1 MSSTLY
7 RKYRPAKFSDIVSQQ
22 HIVRTLSNAI
32 LYNRI
37 GQAYLFTGPRG
48 TGKTTMARLL
58 AKTVNCLAP
67 EQKTKD
73 AFLAP
78 CLKCENCLQVENN
91 MSADI
96 IEIDAASNTG
106 VDNIRELRETAKLS
120 PLKGKY
126 KVYIIDEVH
135 MLSQGAF
142 NALLKILEEPP
153 AHIIFILATTEIH
166 KVPETIISRCQR
178 FDFAKFDIEE
188 IITKLSAIAKS
199 EKVKIDDE
207 SLELIAISAEGGMRD
222 AESLFEQIITLGKDK
237 ITSQKVAE
245 ILGISDSGS
254 VENLTELIFDK
265 KTADALLLINKIYK
279 DGSNLEFLAKNWLEY
294 LRKIMLLSVDDKM
307 NKKIFTKMTK
317 EQKENIILLSQKT
330 SLGFIILCINKI
342 SETIP
347 KIKESFIPQLP
358 LESLIIELSQ
368 PINTNN
374 FNPPSSPP
382 SNTPPTHTGSKIASQ
397 PLIKTAIQESP
408 AISSE
413 EIPVI
418 KESLPEAETPV
429 EIKTEIEIVEPAIVE
444 TPQIQ
449 ETKPTGEKINIYE
462 VEKNWKVIIDE
473 LRKENCSLA
482 MMLSNSKPIES
493 NNATTVNIVIRH
505 AFQKDLINKTENKLT
520 IADISNKI
528 TGLRFKVEAITE
540 DESGIKLK
548 RILPDVSQ
556 EMIDSACGIGN
567 NSQESLLSD
576 AMTLMGGTIVTNE

>member
-22 HIVRTLSNAI
+22 HIVKTLSNAI

-67 EQKTKD
+67 VQKTKED
-73 AFLAP
+73 FLAP
-78 CLKCENCLQVENN
+78 CLKCENCLQIENN
-91 MSADI
+91 LSADI

-126 KVYIIDEVH
+126 KIYIIDEVH
-135 MLSQGAF
+135 MLSSGAF

-153 AHIIFILATTEIH
+153 THIIFILATTEIH

-188 IITKLSAIAKS
+188 IIGKLSVIAKN
-199 EKVKIDDE
+199 EKVKIDND

-222 AESLFEQIITLGKDK
+222 AESLFEQILTLEKDE

-254 VENLTELIFDK
+254 VEELTELVFDR
-265 KTADALLLINKIYK
+265 KTAQALLLINKIYK

-294 LRKIMLLSVDDKM
+294 LRKIMLLSVDATM

-317 EQKENIILLSQKT
+317 EQKENILLLSQKAPI
-330 SLGFIILCINKI
+330 GFVVTCINKI

-358 LESLIIELSQ
+358 LESLIVELIQ
-368 PINTNN
+368 PLGSAD
-374 FNPPSSPP
+374 FNPPVNTTPPP
-382 SNTPPTHTGSKIASQ
+382 SASKKIASQ
-397 PLIKTAIQESP
+397 PALKSVVKTP
-408 AISSE
+408 ATISAQ

-418 KESLPEAETPV
+418 AENPV
-429 EIKTEIEIVEPAIVE
+429 EIKTDIEIIQPETVEAP
-444 TPQIQ
+444 PIQ
-449 ETKPTGEKINIYE
+449 ESTPTGEKINIYE

-493 NNATTVNIVIRH
+493 NNNTTINIVIRH

-556 EMIDSACGIGN
+556 EMIDSECGIGN

-576 AMTLMGGTIVTNE
+576 AMTLMGGTIVTE

>member
-22 HIVRTLSNAI
+22 HIVKTLSNAI

-67 EQKTKD
+67 VQKTKED
-73 AFLAP
+73 FLAP
-78 CLKCENCLQVENN
+78 CLKCENCLQIENN
-91 MSADI
+91 LSADI

-126 KVYIIDEVH
+126 KIYIIDEVH
-135 MLSQGAF
+135 MLSSGAF

-153 AHIIFILATTEIH
+153 THIIFILATTEIH

-188 IITKLSAIAKS
+188 IIGKLSVIAKN
-199 EKVKIDDE
+199 EKVKIDND

-222 AESLFEQIITLGKDK
+222 AESLFEQILTLEKDE

-254 VENLTELIFDK
+254 VEELTELVFDR
-265 KTADALLLINKIYK
+265 KTAQALLLINKIYK

-294 LRKIMLLSVDDKM
+294 LRKIMLLSVDATM

-317 EQKENIILLSQKT
+317 EQKENILLLSQKAPI
-330 SLGFIILCINKI
+330 GFVVTCINKI

-358 LESLIIELSQ
+358 LESLIVELIQ
-368 PINTNN
+368 PLGSAD
-374 FNPPSSPP
+374 FNPPVNTTPPP
-382 SNTPPTHTGSKIASQ
+382 SASKKIASQ
-397 PLIKTAIQESP
+397 PAPKSVVKAP
-408 AISSE
+408 AVISAQ

-418 KESLPEAETPV
+418 AENPV
-429 EIKTEIEIVEPAIVE
+429 EIKTDIEIIQPETVEAP
-444 TPQIQ
+444 PIQ
-449 ETKPTGEKINIYE
+449 ESTPTGEKINIYE

-493 NNATTVNIVIRH
+493 NNNTTINIVIRH

-556 EMIDSACGIGN
+556 EMIDSECGIGN

-576 AMTLMGGTIVTNE
+576 AMTLMGGTIVTE